1 MFSIN
6 ISQSKAIETI
16 LSIHQVPK
24 SQLEDKIEE
33 EFGKTGISDSAFD
46 EIDSN
51 SDDPLH
57 LWNNQIEKITS
68 VSKLNDVKP
77 TYLKLFSMLD
87 VVCYKGM
94 LQSDNNLLPK

>member
-33 EFGKTGISDSAFD
+33 EFGKTQISDGAFD
-46 EIDSN
+46 EIDSD
-51 SDDPLH
+51 SVDPLH
-57 LWNNQIEKITS
+57 LWNSHIEELTS
-68 VSKLNDVKP
+68 VGKLKDVKP

-94 LQSDNNLLPK
+94 LQSDNTILPK